1 MVQPSNALP
10 TLRHGTPSFYSI
22 SLLLPHS
29 STVVQR
35 KPKSDKENLTHTH
48 CTLNPCIQAKDVK
61 LWALEAR
68 RSLVLDLLDCWVE
81 KCEGSAT
88 VEVIPKIAKFL
99 CNLLHPSSFPIQ
111 GPPNCTFAPKL
122 QRHEDKGGEDD
133 QHVLSLL
140 PANQSSMIFRP
151 STKSLPFTI
160 PNAMSTFNKKYIAI
174 FN

>member
-1 MVQPSNALP
+1 M
-10 TLRHGTPSFYSI
+10 
-22 SLLLPHS
+22 
-29 STVVQR
+29 
-35 KPKSDKENLTHTH
+35 
-48 CTLNPCIQAKDVK
+48 K

-68 RSLVLDLLDCWVE
+68 RTLVLDLLDCWVE

-99 CNLLHPSSFPIQ
+99 CNMLHPSSYPIQ